1 MRWLL
6 VLIVSG
12 CASAGSTER
21 SGELPD
27 AGTGTDS
34 GTSLTDSGA
43 GAPDSGCAMTTRN
56 LLANGNFDMGA
67 TGWTAMPIDSAYPII
82 TDGATGVA
90 AQSPTYRAWMGGFEE
105 APSANKDA
113 LYQDVMVP
121 ATTTALAFA
130 GYYEVRSAETS
141 TTMAYD
147 TAVVELASTAD
158 ARLEVMKELDNKGKT
173 TAWTQMTKT
182 IAANLAGQTVRV
194 KLSSAGDGLYAT
206 SFYFD
211 TLELNATYCQ

>member
-1 MRWLL
+1 VIAL
-6 VLIVSG
+6 VIE
-12 CASAGSTER
+12 AIRNTE
-21 SGELPD
+21 S
-27 AGTGTDS
+27 S
-34 GTSLTDSGA
+34 
-43 GAPDSGCAMTTRN
+43 
-56 LLANGNFDMGA
+56 
-67 TGWTAMPIDSAYPII
+67 
-82 TDGATGVA
+82 ATGVA

-130 GYYEVRSAETS
+130 GYYEVRSAEPG
-141 TTMAYD
+141 TTAYD
-147 TAVVELASTAD
+147 KAVVEVLSTAD
-158 ARLEVMKELDNKGKT
+158 APLEVIKNLDNTGKT